1 MYIARTRARTYSA
14 PEVTYIYI
22 YIYIHIY
29 TYIHIYIYIYRCI
42 FLYIYVYMCIYMFIY
57 VYIYLYMYIYVYM
70 CIYVC
75 VCVCVCIYIYIYIY
89 AYIYICMYVCMY
101 VYVHTCIHT
110 YIHTYI
116 HIGPTCALLL
126 ERRARQ
132 SGEFV
137 EWCEHDMTLTLLL
150 VPLTTQVP
158 SWGEGATGGDASGA
172 VWAWRQLYDEWFAR
186 QTKVRQDFLITLST
200 PFSKNRKKEWAFRV
214 WLSVSLV
221 TVTDCVS
228 LDSSHSHVLVR

>member
-1 MYIARTRARTYSA
+1 MHICIYIYVYFYIDMYIY
-14 PEVTYIYI
+14 VYICLYMYIYI
-22 YIYIHIY
+22 YIC
-29 TYIHIYIYIYRCI
+29 IYIN
-42 FLYIYVYMCIYMFIY
+42 
-57 VYIYLYMYIYVYM
+57 
-70 CIYVC
+70 IYVC
-75 VCVCVCIYIYIYIY
+75 VCVYIY
-89 AYIYICMYVCMY
+89 AYICICMYVCI
-101 VYVHTCIHT
+101 CT
-110 YIHTYI
+110 YMHACMHTYI

-126 ERRARQ
+126 ERRARE

-137 EWCEHDMTLTLLL
+137 EWSESCQHDMTLTLLL
-150 VPLTTQVP
+150 VPLTTRVP
-158 SWGEGATGGDASGA
+158 SWGEGATGGDESAA
-172 VWAWRQLYDEWFAR
+172 VWGWRQLYDEWFAR